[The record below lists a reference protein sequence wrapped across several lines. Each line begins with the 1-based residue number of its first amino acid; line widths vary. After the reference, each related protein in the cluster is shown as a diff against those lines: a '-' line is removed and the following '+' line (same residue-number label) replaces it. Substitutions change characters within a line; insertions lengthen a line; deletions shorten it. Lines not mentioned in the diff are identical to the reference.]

1 MIPVL
6 STAHDSRLVRVA
18 SRYLRR
24 HSVKKILS
32 PISLPVLFFAA
43 AILFGAVLL
52 HAPFSGGQ
60 GRVSFLDA
68 LFTSTSAVCVTGLAV
83 VDTGTAY
90 SRTGHVILMLLIQG
104 GGLGIMTFSTLTLYL
119 WKKRVSMT
127 DKIAVGQSIL
137 NNANFHLGKFLIQV
151 FAVTFLIELCGAA
164 MLFFS
169 DPQGFPLFSA
179 LFHAVSAFC
188 NAGFSL
194 KPDNLIGWQASWS
207 VNMTIMVLIVLGG
220 IGFSVIIESSSFFF
234 SRLQNK
240 RVLWKDEWYNSLVL
254 KTSLF
259 LIVSGAMYLYFS
271 EFVFY
276 KPYLPWNQAVLASL
290 FQSVTCRTAGFN
302 TLNIAA
308 MTDVSLLFMILL
320 MFIGG
325 APGSCAGGIK
335 VTTFRVLHSFIMAQI
350 RGRHQV
356 VIGKYAVDSESVNSA
371 LTLLFFSVAII
382 FFSIIA
388 LSFTEGGG
396 LSHQQTQGRFLE
408 ILFEA
413 VSAFGTVGL
422 SADLTPKLSPGGKM
436 IIICLMFIG
445 RLGPLVLLGSVQSFG
460 TKLLYSRPEE
470 KLSIG

>member
-1 MIPVL
+1 MNL
-6 STAHDSRLVRVA
+6 
-18 SRYLRR
+18 
-24 HSVKKILS
+24 KKKLQKLLS
-32 PISLPVLFFAA
+32 PRPITLPVFFFMA
-43 AILFGAVLL
+43 AIFIGGVLL
-52 HAPFSGGQ
+52 HAPFSGN
-60 GRVSFLDA
+60 GRQVSFLDA

-90 SRTGHVILMLLIQG
+90 TRAGHIIIMLLIQG
-104 GGLGIMTFSTLTLYL
+104 GGLGIMTFSSLAIYL
-119 WKKRVSMT
+119 WKRRVSLT

-137 NNANFHLGKFLIQV
+137 NNANFHLGKFLVQMLL
-151 FAVTFLIELCGAA
+151 VTLGIELLGAVI
-164 MLFFS
+164 LFLS
-169 DPQGFPLFSA
+169 DQQGFAPFSA

-194 KPDNLIGWQASWS
+194 HKDNLIGYQGSLP
-207 VNMTIMVLIVLGG
+207 VNLTIMALIVFGG
-220 IGFSVIIESSSFFF
+220 LGFSVLIEGGTFLGQ
-234 SRLQNK
+234 RL
-240 RVLWKDEWYNSLVL
+240 RGRRAILHDAWHIGIVV

-259 LIVSGAMYLYFS
+259 LITAGAAFLYCS

-276 KPYLPWNQAVLASL
+276 KAYLPANEAVLSAF

-308 MTDVSLLFMILL
+308 MTDASLLFMIML

-335 VTTFRVLHSFIMAQI
+335 VTTFRVLHSFINAQA

-356 VIGKYAVDSESVNSA
+356 LIGKYAVDDESVSSS
-371 LTLLFFSVAII
+371 LTLFFFAVAIL
-382 FFSIIA
+382 FCSVII
-388 LSFTEGGG
+388 LNFTEGGG
-396 LSHQQTQGRFLE
+396 LPHPETHGRFLE
-408 ILFEA
+408 IVFEA

-422 SADLTPKLSPGGKM
+422 SADLTPKLSSGGK
-436 IIICLMFIG
+436 IIIIGLMFIG
-445 RLGPLVLLGSVQSFG
+445 RLGPLLLLSSVQSFG

>member
-1 MIPVL
+1 MSL
-6 STAHDSRLVRVA
+6 HRRL
-18 SRYLRR
+18 
-24 HSVKKILS
+24 KKIFT

-43 AILFGAVLL
+43 AILLGAVLL
-52 HAPFSGGQ
+52 HAPFSSGA

-90 SRTGHVILMLLIQG
+90 SRSGHVILMLLIQG
-104 GGLGIMTFSTLTLYL
+104 GGLGIMTFSTLALYL
-119 WKKRVSMT
+119 WKKRVSLT

-137 NNANFHLGKFLIQV
+137 NNANFHLGRFLIQV
-151 FAVTFLIELCGAA
+151 FAVTLLIELCGAVL
-164 MLFFS
+164 LFISAPNTFS
-169 DPQGFPLFSA
+169 PFYA
-179 LFHAVSAFC
+179 IFHAVSAFC
-188 NAGFSL
+188 NAGFAL
-194 KPDNLIGWQASWS
+194 HPDNFIRYQGNWP
-207 VNMTIMVLIVLGG
+207 VNLTIMALIVLGG
-220 IGFSVIIESSSFFF
+220 LGFSVLIESASFACARLRSS
-234 SRLQNK
+234 RA
-240 RVLWKDEWYNSLVL
+240 VWKDAWYNSLVL

-259 LIVSGAMYLYFS
+259 LIAAGAVCLYVA
-271 EFVFY
+271 EFIFH
-276 KPYLPWNQAVLASL
+276 KPYLPASEAVLASL

-308 MTDVSLLFMILL
+308 MTDASLLFMILL

-335 VTTFRVLHSFIMAQI
+335 VTTFRVLHSFIMAQL

-356 VIGKYAVDSESVNSA
+356 TLGKYAVDSESVNSA
-371 LTLLFFSVAII
+371 LTLLFFSVALL
-382 FFSIIA
+382 FFSVIA
-388 LSFTEGGG
+388 LNFTEGGG

-408 ILFEA
+408 LLFEA

-445 RLGPLVLLGSVQSFG
+445 RLGPLVLLSSVQSFG

>member
-1 MIPVL
+1 MTL
-6 STAHDSRLVRVA
+6 NER
-18 SRYLRR
+18 
-24 HSVKKILS
+24 VKKLLILN
-32 PISLPVLFFAA
+32 PITLPVFSFMA
-43 AILFGAVLL
+43 AILFGGILL
-52 HAPFSGGQ
+52 TAPFSGK
-60 GRVSFLDA
+60 VSFLDA

-90 SRTGHVILMLLIQG
+90 TRTGHTIIMLLIQA
-104 GGLGIMTFSTLTLYL
+104 GGLGIMTFSSLAIYL
-119 WKKRVSMT
+119 WKRKVSLT

-151 FAVTFLIELCGAA
+151 FAVTLLIELSGALI
-164 MLFFS
+164 LFLS
-169 DPQGFPLFSA
+169 DPQGFAPFSA

-194 KPDNLIGWQASWS
+194 HKDNLMGYKGS
-207 VNMTIMVLIVLGG
+207 VPVNLVIMALIVLGG
-220 IGFSVIIESSSFFF
+220 LGFSVLIGGASFLF
-234 SRLQNK
+234 SRVVLGRK
-240 RVLWKDEWYNSLVL
+240 RVLHDAWHIGIVL
-254 KTSLF
+254 RTSFF
-259 LIVSGAMYLYFS
+259 LITAGSLYIYFS

-276 KPYLPWNQAVLASL
+276 QAYLPFKEAVLSSF

-308 MTDVSLLFMILL
+308 MTDASLVFMIVL

-335 VTTFRVLHSFIMAQI
+335 VTTFRVLHAFIKAQFK
-350 RGRHQV
+350 GRHQV
-356 VIGKYAVDSESVNSA
+356 VIGKYAVDDESVSSS
-371 LTLLFFSVAII
+371 LTLLFFSVAIV
-382 FFSIIA
+382 FVSVIA
-388 LSFTEGGG
+388 LNFTDGGG
-396 LSHQQTQGRFLE
+396 ISHNQTQGRFLE

-422 SADLTPKLSPGGKM
+422 SADLTPKLSSGGKV

-445 RLGPLVLLGSVQSFG
+445 RLGPLLLLSSVQSFG
-460 TKLLYSRPEE
+460 TKLLFSRPEE

>member
-1 MIPVL
+1 MNL
-6 STAHDSRLVRVA
+6 HRRL
-18 SRYLRR
+18 
-24 HSVKKILS
+24 KKILT

-43 AILFGAVLL
+43 AILLGAVLL
-52 HAPFSGGQ
+52 HAPFSSGA

-90 SRTGHVILMLLIQG
+90 SRSGQAIILLLIQG
-104 GGLGIMTFSTLTLYL
+104 GGLGIMTFSTLALYL

-137 NNANFHLGKFLIQV
+137 NNANFHLGRFLIQV
-151 FAVTFLIELCGAA
+151 FAVAFLIELCGALL
-164 MLFFS
+164 LFLS
-169 DPQGFPLFSA
+169 DPEGFPPFHA

-194 KPDNLIGWQASWS
+194 NADSLSRWQGSWAVNLTVIL
-207 VNMTIMVLIVLGG
+207 LIVLGG
-220 IGFSVIIESSSFFF
+220 LGFSVLLEAG
-234 SRLQNK
+234 
-240 RVLWKDEWYNSLVL
+240 SLLRFRRKKLPPQDAWHVGIVL

-259 LIVSGAMYLYFS
+259 LTAAGAFCIWCA
-271 EFVFY
+271 EFFFGSSS
-276 KPYLPWNQAVLASL
+276 LPPQNAVLASL

-302 TLNIAA
+302 TMDIAS
-308 MTDVSLLFMILL
+308 MTSGSLMFMILL

-335 VTTFRVLHSFIMAQI
+335 VTTFRVLHAFIKAQL
-350 RGRHQV
+350 RGRHQI
-356 VIGKYAVDSESVNSA
+356 VIGHYAVDRESVNSA

-382 FFSIIA
+382 FFSLIA
-388 LSFTEGGG
+388 LSFTESGGAASRQG
-396 LSHQQTQGRFLE
+396 QGRFLE
-408 ILFEA
+408 LFFEA
-413 VSAFGTVGL
+413 VSAFGTTGL
-422 SADLTPKLSPGGKM
+422 SLDLTPKLSPLGKV
-436 IIICLMFIG
+436 IIILLMFIG
-445 RLGPLVLLGSVQSFG
+445 RLGPLVLLSSVQSFG

>member
-1 MIPVL
+1 MN
-6 STAHDSRLVRVA
+6 
-18 SRYLRR
+18 LRR
-24 HSVKKILS
+24 KLKKILT

-43 AILFGAVLL
+43 AILLGAALL
-52 HAPFSGGQ
+52 HAPFSGG
-60 GRVSFLDA
+60 GRQVSFLDA

-90 SRTGHVILMLLIQG
+90 SRVGHTIIMLLIQG
-104 GGLGIMTFSTLTLYL
+104 GGLGIMTFSTLALYL

-137 NNANFHLGKFLIQV
+137 NNANFHLGKFLTKV

-164 MLFFS
+164 ILFLS

-194 KPDNLIGWQASWS
+194 KADNLMRWQASWP
-207 VNMTIMVLIVLGG
+207 VNLTIMAMIVFGG
-220 IGFSVIIESSSFFF
+220 LGFSVIIESASFFF
-234 SRLQNK
+234 SRLRRKKAAWN
-240 RVLWKDEWYNSLVL
+240 DEWYNSLVL
-254 KTSLF
+254 RTSLF
-259 LIVSGAMYLYFS
+259 LIAAGAVYLYCS
-271 EFVFY
+271 EFVFC
-276 KPYLPWNQAVLASL
+276 KPYLPLNQAVLASL

-308 MTDVSLLFMILL
+308 MTDASLLFMILL

-356 VIGKYAVDSESVNSA
+356 VLGKYAVDSESVNSA
-371 LTLLFFSVAII
+371 LTLLFFSVAIV
-382 FFSIIA
+382 FFSVIA

-422 SADLTPKLSPGGKM
+422 SADLTPKLSPGGKV
-436 IIICLMFIG
+436 IIIFLMFIG
-445 RLGPLVLLGSVQSFG
+445 RLGPLVLLSSVQSFG